1 MYTAQALQTGQQPP
15 RKGLWWLV
23 PREYGAWSMLLTG
36 YATTLAVA
44 DRLRPAAVWLLPAT
58 ILLLMAKE
66 PLERLLRAARSDRP
80 ATLRCA
86 LILLAELA
94 LSAVCG
100 IAAARSAHDGA
111 IYFLPAVAAPFYGVA
126 VLLGFWGERWRTLRE
141 LVATWGL
148 LLVVPGT
155 WLALGLGGDAAMWIV
170 YLGLVLHFLYGVAFL
185 RLQIVAGR
193 THMDDAEVRQ
203 GTILLAG
210 SASLITVGVV
220 VVSLFGYLPIWAA
233 VPLLP
238 QMARAYLWLGSGQPW
253 LAVHRLGRQE
263 VALALS
269 ILLLFTLL
277 AHA

>member
-1 MYTAQALQTGQQPP
+1 MYTAQALSAAEAP
-15 RKGLWWLV
+15 RKGLWWLL
-23 PREYGAWSMLLTG
+23 PREHGAWSMFVTG

-44 DRLRPAAVWLLPAT
+44 DALTPAAIWLLPAM

-66 PLERLLRAARSDRP
+66 PLERLLRTPFADWRLASRYL
-80 ATLRCA
+80 A
-86 LILLAELA
+86 ILTAELA
-94 LSAVCG
+94 LSGACG
-100 IAAARSAHDGA
+100 TAAAISAHRGT
-111 IYFLPAVAAPFYGVA
+111 IYLLPLMAAPFYGIA
-126 VLLGFWGERWRTLRE
+126 ILLGFWSERWRTLRE

-155 WLALGLGGDAAMWIV
+155 WIALGLRTDMAMWIV
-170 YLGLVLHFLYGVAFL
+170 YLGLVLHFLYGVGFL
-185 RLQIVAGR
+185 RLQIVAAR

-238 QMARAYLWLGSGQPW
+238 QMARAYLWLGSGRPW
-253 LAVHRLGRQE
+253 LDMNHMGRQE
-263 VALALS
+263 VALAAA
-269 ILLLFTLL
+269 LLVLFTLV

>member
-1 MYTAQALQTGQQPP
+1 VYTAQALAAAAPP
-15 RKGLWWLV
+15 RKGLWWLM
-23 PREYGAWSMLLTG
+23 PREYGAWSMLMTG
-36 YATTLAVA
+36 YVTTLAVA
-44 DRLRPAAVWLLPAT
+44 DALTPAALWLLPAM
-58 ILLLMAKE
+58 ILLLCAKE
-66 PLERLLRAARSDRP
+66 PLERLLRTHGPAAWRY
-80 ATLRCA
+80 LGVF
-86 LILLAELA
+86 LGELLVSGA
-94 LSAVCG
+94 CG
-100 IAAARSAHDGA
+100 SFAAASAHNAA
-111 IYFLPAVAAPFYGVA
+111 IYLLPILAAPFYAVA
-126 VLLGFWGERWRTLRE
+126 ILLGFWGERWRTLRE

-155 WLALGLGGDAAMWIV
+155 WLALGLMPDMAMWIV

-185 RLQIVAGR
+185 RLQIVAAR
-193 THMDDAEVRQ
+193 TDMDHAEVRQ

-238 QMARAYLWLGSGQPW
+238 QMVRAYLWLGSGRPW
-253 LAVHRLGRQE
+253 LEMNRMGRQE

-269 ILLLFTLL
+269 LLLLFTLV